1 MRLNK
6 LKLSG
11 FKSFVEPTTVLF
23 PGQLA
28 GVVGPNGCGKSNII
42 DAVRWVLGESNAS
55 ELRGESIQDVIFKGS
70 GNRKEVS
77 RASVELFFDNAE
89 GRAAGQWS
97 QYTEI
102 TVKRLLDREGNS
114 SYYIN
119 NLHVRRRDV
128 IDLFL
133 GTGLGPR
140 AYAIIGQGMISRI
153 VEAKPDELR
162 FYLEEAAGV
171 TRYKERRKE
180 TEHRLEDARENIARV
195 DDIRNELES
204 QVSHLQAQ
212 ATVAQQYR
220 DLHQQ
225 VSRQQTLLWLK
236 KRNDAKHDA
245 QRLARQVDE
254 AINRVEAETAQL
266 REIEARVEHAR
277 ESHYSASDALH
288 AAQAEMYAANNE
300 VSRLESE
307 IGHLRDSRSRLEARL
322 AQLGAEESHWRAQQ
336 GQLAE
341 DESRWNQLLE
351 NSRARSATAVARHE
365 EAAARLPDAEDAV
378 QAAGIDVTEA
388 RRSLSD
394 AEQALRLAEADKG
407 HAQRAL
413 ENLAQR
419 RSRLEQDRQALGAPD
434 PALLAA
440 SKEAESR
447 AEAALAVTQERLAT
461 LQAAVPSTEAQLR
474 TAREALQAAHR
485 SLTET
490 RARHDALAHLQARV
504 AQSGEIGDWLKA
516 RNLADAKP
524 LWQAIQVEAG
534 WETAVEAVLRE
545 RFSALAADAD
555 TLRAAV
561 AAPPP
566 AIISLALVDRHG
578 NDLPPSPRPTA
589 GFAQPAGFSSAEQ
602 RSAKPCFRPAE
613 GGDGG
618 SLRSKTEFQWRL
630 TPASSALSAAAVT
643 NTSIGPDSLR
653 SKVRCDD
660 PRWSGVLDEWLAGVS
675 VADDLA
681 AALPLA
687 AGQQVSRAGHLLTPA
702 GLTLYVPDAKTHGVI
717 ERQREIDE
725 LAGLLTTR
733 AAAEAAARDVQ
744 RAAEQQ
750 LAEAQGQLGAARR
763 AMQEA
768 QQAFHA
774 AQVEAL
780 KLAQAQTR
788 FEERS
793 AQIDRDL
800 AELLRQDEAEQ
811 ARRER
816 AEGEGELQRER
827 LGEVRLRLEQALEI
841 HRQKDAALRETRA
854 LEIQLGREAQEAG
867 FSERECLSKLEDN
880 ARAATT
886 ASSQL
891 QRVEAETAG
900 ARTEIAGISDTVLQ
914 EQLHAALDAKQ
925 GKESALAERRN
936 VLETMAGELRSLDE
950 QRLTLEQGVVPLRDR
965 INDLR
970 LKAQA
975 AQINEEQFRERLAE
989 VHVVSEEDEAPF
1001 ADELAA
1007 AGSDK
1012 LKDSA
1017 LQGEIVRL
1025 TAEIETLGP
1034 VNLAALEE
1042 LSTAS
1047 ERKGFLDAQ
1056 SADLNEAI
1064 GTLEDAIRR
1073 IDRETREQLQETYNT
1088 VNMHFGTLFPQLF
1101 GGGEAR
1107 LILTGDEI
1115 LDSGIQIMAQPPGKK
1130 NTTIHLLSGGE
1141 KALTAIAL
1149 VFAIFNLNPA
1159 PFCMLDEV
1167 DAPLDDSNTL
1177 RFCDMVKR
1185 MSVNTQ
1191 FVFIS
1196 HNKIAMEMAQQLI
1209 GVTMQEQGVS
1219 RVVEVDIEEALRL
1232 ADEQKV
1238 A

>member
-42 DAVRWVLGESNAS
+42 DAVRWVLGESKAS
-55 ELRGESIQDVIFKGS
+55 ELRGESIQDVIFKGA

-77 RASVELFFDNAE
+77 RASVELFFDNAQ

-97 QYTEI
+97 QYAEI
-102 TVKRLLDREGNS
+102 TVKRVLDREGNS

-162 FYLEEAAGV
+162 FFLEEAAGV
-171 TRYKERRKE
+171 TKYKERRKE

-195 DDIRNELES
+195 DDIRNELET
-204 QVSHLQAQ
+204 QVSHLQTQ
-212 ATVAQQYR
+212 AAVAQQYR
-220 DLHQQ
+220 DLHQR
-225 VSRQQTLLWLK
+225 VSRRQTLLWLK
-236 KRNDAKHDA
+236 KRNDARQDS
-245 QRLARQVDE
+245 QRLARNVDE
-254 AINRVEAETAQL
+254 AVNRVEAETAQL

-288 AAQAEMYAANNE
+288 AAQAEMFAANTE

-307 IGHLRDSRSRLEARL
+307 LGHLRDSRSRLEARL
-322 AQLGAEESHWRAQQ
+322 DQLGVEETHWRSQQ
-336 GQLAE
+336 GQLTE
-341 DESRWNQLLE
+341 DEARWTLLLE
-351 NSRARSATAVARHE
+351 NSRSRSATATARHQ
-365 EAAARLPDAEDAV
+365 EAAARLPAAEDAL
-378 QAAGIDVTEA
+378 QAAGTDVTEA

-394 AEQALRLAEADKG
+394 AEQAQRLAEADKG

-434 PALLAA
+434 AALLVASQENEKAA
-440 SKEAESR
+440 A
-447 AEAALAVTQERLAT
+447 AALAAAQERQVA
-461 LQAAVPSTEAQLR
+461 LQAAVPAAEAQLR
-474 TAREALQAAHR
+474 AAREALQAAHR

-490 RARHDALAHLQARV
+490 RARHDALAQLQAKV

-516 RNLADAKP
+516 RGLANAKP

-545 RFSALAADAD
+545 RFSALTADAD
-555 TLRAAV
+555 TVRAAL
-561 AAPPP
+561 ASPPP

-578 NDLPPSPRPTA
+578 NGQPPSPL
-589 GFAQPAGFSSAEQ
+589 
-602 RSAKPCFRPAE
+602 PAE

-618 SLRSKTEFQWRL
+618 SLRSNI
-630 TPASSALSAAAVT
+630 PA
-643 NTSIGPDSLR
+643 PESLR

-660 PRWSGVLDEWLAGVS
+660 LRWAGVLDEWLAGVA
-675 VADDLA
+675 VADDLSTE
-681 AALPLA
+681 LPLA
-687 AGQQVSRAGHLLTPA
+687 HGQRVSRAGHLLTPA

-725 LAGLLTTR
+725 LAGVLVSR
-733 AAAEAAARDVQ
+733 AAAEDAAREVQ
-744 RAAEQQ
+744 RAAEQS

-763 AMQEA
+763 VMQEA

-780 KLAQAQTR
+780 KLAQAQAR
-788 FEERS
+788 FDERS

-800 AELLRQDEAEQ
+800 AELQRQDETEQ
-811 ARRER
+811 ARRGRAE
-816 AEGEGELQRER
+816 AEGERQRER
-827 LGEVRLRLEQALEI
+827 LGEVRGRLEQALEL
-841 HRQKDAALRETRA
+841 HRQKDAALREARA
-854 LEIQLGREAQEAG
+854 LEVQLGREAQEAG
-867 FSERECLSKLEDN
+867 FSERECISKLEDN
-880 ARAATT
+880 ARAGAT
-886 ASSQL
+886 AGSQL
-891 QRVEAETAG
+891 QRIESETGA
-900 ARTEIAGISDTVLQ
+900 ARTELAGISDTVLQ
-914 EQLHAALDAKQ
+914 EQLHAALDGKR

-936 VLETMAGELRSLDE
+936 VLETAASELRSLDE
-950 QRLTLEQGVVPLRDR
+950 QRMKLEQGVVPLRDK

-975 AQINEEQFRERLAE
+975 AQMNEEQFRERLAE
-989 VHVVSEEDEAPF
+989 VRVVSEDDEAPF
-1001 ADELAA
+1001 LDELN
-1007 AGSDK
+1007 AGGADR
-1012 LKDSA
+1012 LKDSV
-1017 LQGEIVRL
+1017 LQGEIVQIS
-1025 TAEIETLGP
+1025 AEIEALGP

-1042 LSTAS
+1042 LATAS

-1073 IDRETREQLQETYNT
+1073 IDRETREQLQETYNS
-1088 VNMHFGTLFPQLF
+1088 VNQHFGTLFPQLF

-1115 LDSGIQIMAQPPGKK
+1115 LDAGIQIMAQPPGKK

-1149 VFAIFNLNPA
+1149 VFALFQLNPA

-1167 DAPLDDSNTL
+1167 DAPLDDSNTV

-1185 MSVNTQ
+1185 MSVQTQ

-1232 ADEQKV
+1232 ADEQQ
-1238 A
+1238 AA

>member
-42 DAVRWVLGESNAS
+42 DAVRWVLGESKAS

-77 RASVELFFDNAE
+77 RASVELHFDNAQ
-89 GRAAGQWS
+89 GRATGQWS
-97 QYTEI
+97 QYAEI
-102 TVKRLLDREGNS
+102 TVKRVLDREGNS

-162 FYLEEAAGV
+162 FFLEEAAGV
-171 TRYKERRKE
+171 TKYKERRKE

-195 DDIRNELES
+195 DDIRNELEA
-204 QVSHLQAQ
+204 QVGHLQGQ

-220 DLHQQ
+220 DLHAQ
-225 VSRQQTLLWLK
+225 VSRKQTLLWLK
-236 KRNDAKHDA
+236 KRNDAKHDSE
-245 QRLARQVDE
+245 RLNRQVEE
-254 AINRVEAETAQL
+254 AVNRVEGETAQL
-266 REIEARVEHAR
+266 REVEARVEHAR

-288 AAQAEMYAANNE
+288 ATQAEMFAANTE

-322 AQLGAEESHWRAQQ
+322 NQLGAEDAHWRTQH
-336 GQLAE
+336 GQLTE
-341 DESRWNQLLE
+341 DEARWKLLLD
-351 NSRARSATAVARHE
+351 NSRARSATAGARHQ
-365 EAAARLPDAEDAV
+365 EAAARLPDAEEAV
-378 QAAGIDVTEA
+378 QSAGTDVTEA
-388 RRSLSD
+388 RRALSD
-394 AEQALRLAEADKG
+394 AEQALRLAEADMG
-407 HAQRAL
+407 HAVRAL
-413 ENLAQR
+413 ENLVQR

-440 SKEAESR
+440 SKEKETA
-447 AEAALAVTQERLAT
+447 AEAALAAAQERLAT
-461 LQAAVPSTEAQLR
+461 LQASVPEAEARLR
-474 TAREALQAAHR
+474 AAREALQAAHR

-490 RARHDALAHLQARV
+490 RARHDALAQLQAKV

-516 RNLADAKP
+516 RQLADAKP

-545 RFSALAADAD
+545 RFAALSADAD
-555 TLRAAV
+555 TLRAAL

-566 AIISLALVDRHG
+566 AILTLAF
-578 NDLPPSPRPTA
+578 PRASAGTA
-589 GFAQPAGFSSAEQ
+589 P
-602 RSAKPCFRPAE
+602 
-613 GGDGG
+613 
-618 SLRSKTEFQWRL
+618 
-630 TPASSALSAAAVT
+630 AAA
-643 NTSIGPDSLR
+643 SLR

-681 AALPLA
+681 TELPIA
-687 AGQQVSRAGHLLTPA
+687 SGQRVSRAGHVLTPA

-725 LAGLLTTR
+725 LVGLLATR
-733 AAAEAAARDVQ
+733 AAAEEAAREVQ
-744 RAAEQQ
+744 RTAEVQ
-750 LAEAQGQLGAARR
+750 LTESQGQLSAARR
-763 AMQEA
+763 SMQEA
-768 QQAFHA
+768 QQGFHA

-780 KLAQAQTR
+780 KLAQAQAR
-788 FEERS
+788 FEERT

-800 AELLRQDEAEQ
+800 AELLRQDETEQ
-811 ARRER
+811 ARRQR
-816 AEGEGELQRER
+816 AEAEGALQRER
-827 LGEVRLRLEQALEI
+827 LGEVRERLEQALEL
-841 HRQKDAALRETRA
+841 HRLKDAALREARA

-880 ARAATT
+880 ARAAST
-886 ASSQL
+886 ATSQL
-891 QRVEAETAG
+891 HRIEAETQA
-900 ARTEIAGISDTVLQ
+900 ARTEVAGISDTVLQ

-936 VLETMAGELRSLDE
+936 VLETAAGELRSLDE
-950 QRLTLEQGVVPLRDR
+950 QRMKLEQGVVPLRDK

-975 AQINEEQFRERLAE
+975 AQMNEEQFRERLAE
-989 VHVVSEEDEAPF
+989 VHVLSEDDEAPF
-1001 ADELAA
+1001 LDELN
-1007 AGSDK
+1007 AGGADK
-1012 LKDSA
+1012 LKDNV

-1025 TAEIETLGP
+1025 TAEIDALGP

-1042 LSTAS
+1042 LATAS

-1115 LDSGIQIMAQPPGKK
+1115 LDAGIQIMAQPPGKK
-1130 NTTIHLLSGGE
+1130 NTTIHSLSGGE

-1159 PFCMLDEV
+1159 PFCLLDEV
-1167 DAPLDDSNTL
+1167 DAPLDDSNTV
-1177 RFCDMVKR
+1177 RFCELVKR
-1185 MSVNTQ
+1185 MSVQTQ

-1219 RVVEVDIEEALRL
+1219 RVVEVDIEEALRF
-1232 ADEQKV
+1232 AGEQN
-1238 A
+1238 AA

>member
-42 DAVRWVLGESNAS
+42 DAVRWVLGESKAS
-55 ELRGESIQDVIFKGS
+55 ELRGESIQDVIFQGS

-77 RASVELFFDNAE
+77 RASVELFFDNAQ

-97 QYTEI
+97 QYAEI
-102 TVKRLLDREGNS
+102 TVKRVLDREGNS

-153 VEAKPDELR
+153 VEAKPEELR

-171 TRYKERRKE
+171 TKYKERRRE

-195 DDIRNELES
+195 DDIRNELDS
-204 QVSHLQAQ
+204 QVVHLQAQ
-212 ATVAQQYR
+212 AAVAQQYR
-220 DLHQQ
+220 GLHEDM
-225 VSRQQTLLWLK
+225 SRKQSLLWLK
-236 KRNDAKHDA
+236 KRNDARNDG
-245 QRLARQVDE
+245 QRLTRQIDDAVT
-254 AINRVEAETAQL
+254 RVEGETAQL

-277 ESHYSASDALH
+277 ENHYTASDALH
-288 AAQAEMYAANNE
+288 AAQAEMYAASNE

-307 IGHLRDSRSRLEARL
+307 LGHLRDSRSRLEARL
-322 AQLGAEESHWRAQQ
+322 AQLSTEHGHWQ
-336 GQLAE
+336 GQQASLAE
-341 DESRWNQLLE
+341 DAARWNALLE
-351 NSRARSATAVARHE
+351 NSRVRVAAAAARHE
-365 EAAARLPDAEDAV
+365 EAAARLPECEDAV
-378 QAAGIDVTEA
+378 QTAGGEVTEA
-388 RRSLSD
+388 RRALSE
-394 AEQALRLAEADKG
+394 AEQSLRLAEADRG

-419 RSRLEQDRQALGAPD
+419 RSRLEQDRLALGAPD

-440 SKEAESR
+440 SQEAE
-447 AEAALAVTQERLAT
+447 AKGDAALEIAQERLAS
-461 LQAAVPSTEAQLR
+461 LQTAVPGAESALR

-490 RARHDALAHLQARV
+490 RARHEALSQLQAKV
-504 AQSGEIGDWLKA
+504 AKSGEIGDWLKA
-516 RNLADAKP
+516 RGLAEAKP

-555 TLRAAV
+555 TLRAAL
-561 AAPPP
+561 ASPPP
-566 AIISLALVDRHG
+566 AILTLALKR
-578 NDLPPSPRPTA
+578 PPA
-589 GFAQPAGFSSAEQ
+589 DIAPAAE
-602 RSAKPCFRPAE
+602 
-613 GGDGG
+613 
-618 SLRSKTEFQWRL
+618 
-630 TPASSALSAAAVT
+630 
-643 NTSIGPDSLR
+643 SLR

-660 PRWSGVLDEWLAGVS
+660 KGWAGVLDEWLADVAVS
-675 VADDLA
+675 DDLHGS
-681 AALPLA
+681 LPSA
-687 AGQQVSRAGHLLTPA
+687 SGRRVSRAGHLLTPS

-725 LAGLLTTR
+725 LAAQLETR
-733 AAAEAAARDVQ
+733 ALAEDAARTGQ
-744 RAAEQQ
+744 QAAEQE
-750 LAEAQGQLGAARR
+750 LADLQGQLSASRR
-763 AMQEA
+763 SAQEA
-768 QQAFHA
+768 QQALHA

-800 AELLRQDEAEQ
+800 AELQRQEEHET
-811 ARRER
+811 ARIER
-816 AEGEGELQRER
+816 ADTEGEMQRER
-827 LGEVRLRLEQALEI
+827 LGTVRERVERAIDQ
-841 HRQKDAALRETRA
+841 HRQKDIALRDARGVET
-854 LEIQLGREAQEAG
+854 QLGREVQEAG
-867 FSERECLSKLEDN
+867 FSERECLSKLDDN
-880 ARAATT
+880 ARAAST
-886 ASSQL
+886 AESQL
-891 QRVEAETAG
+891 HRVEAETGAAG
-900 ARTEIAGISDTVLQ
+900 TELAGISDSVLQ
-914 EQLHAALDAKQ
+914 EQLHAALDARSI
-925 GKESALAERRN
+925 KESALAERRN
-936 VLETMAGELRSLDE
+936 VLETMAGDLKGLDE
-950 QRLTLEQGVVPLRDR
+950 QRLRLEQGLSPLRDR

-975 AQINEEQFRERLAE
+975 AQLNEEQYRERLAE
-989 VHVVSEEDEAPF
+989 VRIVSEEDEIPF
-1001 ADELAA
+1001 LGELNSGGAER
-1007 AGSDK
+1007 
-1012 LKDSA
+1012 LKDSV
-1017 LQGEIVRL
+1017 LQGDIARL
-1025 TAEIETLGP
+1025 TAEIEALGP

-1042 LSTAS
+1042 LATAA

-1056 SADLNEAI
+1056 STDLAEAI

-1073 IDRETREQLQETYNT
+1073 IDRETREQLQETYDT
-1088 VNMHFGTLFPQLF
+1088 VNRHFGNLFPQLF

-1115 LDSGIQIMAQPPGKK
+1115 LDAGIQIMAQPPGKK

-1167 DAPLDDSNTL
+1167 DAPLDDSNTV

-1185 MSVNTQ
+1185 MSVQTQ

-1232 ADEQKV
+1232 ADDQKV

>member
-42 DAVRWVLGESNAS
+42 DAVRWVLGESKAS

-70 GNRKEVS
+70 GNRREVS

-97 QYTEI
+97 QYAEI

-153 VEAKPDELR
+153 VEAKPEELR

-171 TRYKERRKE
+171 TKYKERRRE

-195 DDIRNELES
+195 DDIRNELET
-204 QVSHLQAQ
+204 QVAHLQAQ
-212 ATVAQQYR
+212 AAVAQHYR
-220 DLHQQ
+220 GLHEQ
-225 VSRQQTLLWLK
+225 VSRKQTLLWLK
-236 KRNDAKHDA
+236 KRNDARHDA

-254 AINRVEAETAQL
+254 AVNRVEAETAQL

-288 AAQAEMYAANNE
+288 AAQAEMYAATTE

-307 IGHLRDSRSRLEARL
+307 IGHLRDSRSRLETRL
-322 AQLGAEESHWRAQQ
+322 AQLGAEESHWRMQQ
-336 GQLAE
+336 GQLAA
-341 DESRWNQLLE
+341 DEARWNQLLE
-351 NSRARSATAVARHE
+351 NSRARAATAVARHE
-365 EAAARLPDAEDAV
+365 EAAARLPDAEDAL
-378 QAAGIDVTEA
+378 QAAGTDVTEA
-388 RRSLSD
+388 RRSLSE

-419 RSRLEQDRQALGAPD
+419 RNRLEQDRQALGAPD

-440 SKEAESR
+440 SEEAEQR
-447 AEAALAVTQERLAT
+447 AAGALAVTQERLAT
-461 LQAAVPSTEAQLR
+461 LQAAVPVAEAQLR

-490 RARHDALAHLQARV
+490 RARHDALAHLQAKV

-516 RNLADAKP
+516 HGLADARP

-545 RFSALAADAD
+545 RFSALAADVD
-555 TLRAAV
+555 TVRAALTS
-561 AAPPP
+561 APP
-566 AIISLALVDRHG
+566 AILTLALMG
-578 NDLPPSPRPTA
+578 
-589 GFAQPAGFSSAEQ
+589 E
-602 RSAKPCFRPAE
+602 
-613 GGDGG
+613 
-618 SLRSKTEFQWRL
+618 
-630 TPASSALSAAAVT
+630 AAANPV
-643 NTSIGPDSLR
+643 PADSLR

-660 PRWSGVLDEWLAGVS
+660 ARWSGVLDEWLAGVA

-681 AALPLA
+681 ATLPLA
-687 AGQQVSRAGHLLTPA
+687 AGQRVSRAGHLLTPG

-725 LAGLLTTR
+725 LAGLLNLR
-733 AAAEAAARDVQ
+733 AAAEDAAREVQ
-744 RAAEQQ
+744 RSAEQQ
-750 LAEAQGQLGAARR
+750 LADAQAQLGAARR

-780 KLAQAQTR
+780 KLAQAQAR

-800 AELLRQDEAEQ
+800 AELQRQEEMEQ

-827 LGEVRLRLEQALEI
+827 LGEVRQRLEQALEI
-841 HRQKDAALRETRA
+841 HRQQDAALREARA

-886 ASSQL
+886 AHSQL
-891 QRVEAETAG
+891 QRIESETAG
-900 ARTEIAGISDTVLQ
+900 ARTEVAGISDTVLQ

-936 VLETMAGELRSLDE
+936 VLETAAGELRGLDE
-950 QRLTLEQGVVPLRDR
+950 QRLKLEQGVVPLRDR

-975 AQINEEQFRERLAE
+975 AQISEEQFRERLAE
-989 VHVVSEEDEAPF
+989 VHVLTEEDEAPF
-1001 ADELAA
+1001 VGELA
-1007 AGSDK
+1007 GN
-1012 LKDSA
+1012 LKDSVLA
-1017 LQGEIVRL
+1017 GEIARL

-1042 LSTAS
+1042 LATAS

-1056 SADLNEAI
+1056 SLDLNEAI

-1073 IDRETREQLQETYNT
+1073 IDRETREQLQETYDT
-1088 VNMHFGTLFPQLF
+1088 VNKHFGTLFPQLF

-1167 DAPLDDSNTL
+1167 DAPLDDSNTV

-1185 MSVNTQ
+1185 MSVHTQ

>member
-1 MRLNK
+1 VRLDK

-42 DAVRWVLGESNAS
+42 DAVRWVLGESKAS

-77 RASVELFFDNAE
+77 RASVELYFDNAQ
-89 GRAAGQWS
+89 GRATGQWS
-97 QYTEI
+97 QYAEI
-102 TVKRLLDREGNS
+102 TVKRVLDREGNS

-162 FYLEEAAGV
+162 FFLEEAAGV
-171 TRYKERRKE
+171 TKYKERRRE

-195 DDIRNELES
+195 DDIRNELET

-212 ATVAQQYR
+212 AAVAQQYR

-225 VSRQQTLLWLK
+225 LSRKQTLLWLK
-236 KRNDAKHDA
+236 KRNDARHDG

-254 AINRVEAETAQL
+254 AVNRVEAETAQL

-288 AAQAEMYAANNE
+288 AAQAEMFAANGE

-307 IGHLRDSRSRLEARL
+307 ISHLRDSRSRLEARL
-322 AQLGAEESHWRAQQ
+322 DQLGVEETHWRSQH

-341 DESRWNQLLE
+341 DETRWNLLLE
-351 NSRARSATAVARHE
+351 NSRTRSATAAARHD

-378 QAAGIDVTEA
+378 QAANGDVTEA
-388 RRSLSD
+388 RRALGE

-407 HAQRAL
+407 HALRAL
-413 ENLAQR
+413 DNLVQR
-419 RSRLEQDRQALGAPD
+419 RGRLEQDRQALGAPD
-434 PALLAA
+434 PALLSA
-440 SKEAESR
+440 SKENEQR
-447 AEAALAVTQERLAT
+447 AEAALAAVQERLAA
-461 LQAAVPSTEAQLR
+461 LQATVPAAEAQLR
-474 TAREALQAAHR
+474 AAREALQAAHR
-485 SLTET
+485 CLTET

-504 AQSGEIGDWLKA
+504 AQSGEIGDWFKA
-516 RNLADAKP
+516 HQLADAKP
-524 LWQAIQVEAG
+524 LWQSIQVEAG

-545 RFSALAADAD
+545 RFSALNADAE
-555 TLRAAV
+555 TVRAAL

-566 AIISLALVDRHG
+566 AILTLALESG
-578 NDLPPSPRPTA
+578 ASAISPVA
-589 GFAQPAGFSSAEQ
+589 
-602 RSAKPCFRPAE
+602 
-613 GGDGG
+613 
-618 SLRSKTEFQWRL
+618 
-630 TPASSALSAAAVT
+630 
-643 NTSIGPDSLR
+643 DSLR
-653 SKVRCDD
+653 GKVRCDD

-681 AALPLA
+681 TELPLA
-687 AGQQVSRAGHLLTPA
+687 SGQRVSRAGHVLTPA

-725 LAGLLTTR
+725 LAGLLAAR
-733 AAAEAAARDVQ
+733 AASEDAAREVQ
-744 RAAEQQ
+744 RSAEQQ
-750 LAEAQGQLGAARR
+750 LAEAQAQIGAARR

-780 KLAQAQTR
+780 KLAQAQAR
-788 FEERS
+788 FEERA

-800 AELLRQDEAEQ
+800 AELLRQDETEQ

-816 AEGEGELQRER
+816 AESEGELQRER
-827 LGEVRLRLEQALEI
+827 LGEVRERLEQALEV
-841 HRQKDAALRETRA
+841 HRLKDAALREARA

-880 ARAATT
+880 ARAAAT

-891 QRVEAETAG
+891 QRIEGETAA
-900 ARTEIAGISDTVLQ
+900 ARTEVAGISDLVLQ

-936 VLETMAGELRSLDE
+936 VLETAASELRSLDE
-950 QRLTLEQGVVPLRDR
+950 QRLKLEQGVVPLRDK

-975 AQINEEQFRERLAE
+975 VQINEEQYRERLAE
-989 VHVVSEEDEAPF
+989 VHVVNEADEAPF
-1001 ADELAA
+1001 VDELNASGA
-1007 AGSDK
+1007 DR
-1012 LKDSA
+1012 LKDNV
-1017 LQGEIVRL
+1017 LQGEIVRIN
-1025 TAEIETLGP
+1025 AEIETLGP

-1042 LSTAS
+1042 LATAS

-1056 SADLNEAI
+1056 SSDLSEAI
-1064 GTLEDAIRR
+1064 GTMEDAIRR
-1073 IDRETREQLQETYNT
+1073 IDRETREQLQETYDT
-1088 VNMHFGTLFPQLF
+1088 VNRHFGTLFPQLF

-1107 LILTGDEI
+1107 LLLTGEEI
-1115 LDSGIQIMAQPPGKK
+1115 LDAGIQIMAQPPGKK

-1149 VFAIFNLNPA
+1149 VFALFQLNPA
-1159 PFCMLDEV
+1159 PFCLLDEV
-1167 DAPLDDSNTL
+1167 DAPLDDSNTV
-1177 RFCDMVKR
+1177 RFCDLVKR
-1185 MSVNTQ
+1185 MSAQTQ
-1191 FVFIS
+1191 FIFIS

-1232 ADEQKV
+1232 AVEQEV

>member
-1 MRLNK
+1 VRLNK

-42 DAVRWVLGESNAS
+42 DAVRWVLGESKAS
-55 ELRGESIQDVIFKGS
+55 ELRGESIQDVIFKGA

-77 RASVELFFDNAE
+77 RASVELYFDNAQ

-97 QYTEI
+97 QYAEI

-153 VEAKPDELR
+153 VEAKPEELR

-171 TRYKERRKE
+171 TKYKERRKE
-180 TEHRLEDARENIARV
+180 TGHRLEDARENIARV
-195 DDIRNELES
+195 DDIRNELET
-204 QVSHLQAQ
+204 QVSHLQTQ
-212 ATVAQQYR
+212 AAVAQQYR
-220 DLHQQ
+220 DLHQR
-225 VSRQQTLLWLK
+225 VSRKQTLLWLK
-236 KRNDAKHDA
+236 KRNDARADS

-254 AINRVEAETAQL
+254 AVNRVEAETAQL

-288 AAQAEMYAANNE
+288 AAQAEMFAANTE

-307 IGHLRDSRSRLEARL
+307 IGHLRDARARLEARL
-322 AQLGAEESHWRAQQ
+322 GQLGGEETHWRDQQ
-336 GQLAE
+336 GQLAA
-341 DESRWNQLLE
+341 DEARWNLLLE
-351 NSRARSATAVARHE
+351 NSRSRSATATARHQ

-378 QAAGIDVTEA
+378 QAAGSDVTEG

-413 ENLAQR
+413 DNLVQR

-434 PALLAA
+434 AALLLA
-440 SKEAESR
+440 SQEREKA
-447 AEAALAVTQERLAT
+447 AEAALVVAQERLAA
-461 LQAAVPSTEAQLR
+461 LQAAVPAAESQLR
-474 TAREALQAAHR
+474 AAREALQTAHR

-490 RARHDALAHLQARV
+490 RARHDALAQLQARV
-504 AQSGEIGDWLKA
+504 AQSGEIGEWLKA
-516 RNLADAKP
+516 RGLTDAKP
-524 LWQAIQVEAG
+524 LWQSIQVEAG

-545 RFSALAADAD
+545 RFSALTADAE
-555 TLRAAV
+555 TVRAAL
-561 AAPPP
+561 ASPPP
-566 AIISLALVDRHG
+566 SIISLVLEDRHG
-578 NDLPPSPRPTA
+578 NDGQPPSPRPTA
-589 GFAQPAGFSSAEQ
+589 GFAQPAGSGSAEQ
-602 RSAKPCFRPAE
+602 CSAQPCLRPAE

-618 SLRSKTEFQWRL
+618 SLRSNI
-630 TPASSALSAAAVT
+630 PAA
-643 NTSIGPDSLR
+643 DSLR
-653 SKVRCDD
+653 SKVRCEDA
-660 PRWSGVLDEWLAGVS
+660 RWSGILDEWLAGVA
-675 VADDLA
+675 VADDLGTE
-681 AALPLA
+681 LPLA
-687 AGQQVSRAGHLLTPA
+687 AGQRVSRGGHLLTPA

-725 LAGLLTTR
+725 LAGVLELR
-733 AAAEAAARDVQ
+733 NAAEVAARETQ
-744 RAAEQQ
+744 RSAEQS
-750 LAEAQGQLGAARR
+750 LAEAQGQLSAARR

-800 AELLRQDEAEQ
+800 AELQRQDEAEL

-816 AEGEGELQRER
+816 AEAEGTRQRER
-827 LGEVRLRLEQALEI
+827 LGEVRARLEQSLEL
-841 HRQKDAALRETRA
+841 HRQKDAALREARA

-880 ARAATT
+880 ARAGTT
-886 ASSQL
+886 ANSQL
-891 QRVEAETAG
+891 QRIDTETAA
-900 ARTEIAGISDTVLQ
+900 ARTELAGISDTVLQ
-914 EQLHAALDAKQ
+914 EQLHAALDGKGA
-925 GKESALAERRN
+925 KESALAERRN
-936 VLETMAGELRSLDE
+936 VLETAAADLRGLDE
-950 QRLTLEQGVVPLRDR
+950 QRMKLEQGVVPLRDR

-975 AQINEEQFRERLAE
+975 AQMNEEQFRERLAE
-989 VHVVSEEDEAPF
+989 VHVVSEADEAPF
-1001 ADELAA
+1001 LDELN
-1007 AGSDK
+1007 AGGADR
-1012 LKDSA
+1012 LKDSV
-1017 LQGEIVRL
+1017 LLGEIAQIS
-1025 TAEIETLGP
+1025 AEIETLGP

-1042 LSTAS
+1042 LATAS

-1056 SADLNEAI
+1056 SADLTEAI

-1073 IDRETREQLQETYNT
+1073 IDRETREQLQETYDS
-1088 VNMHFGTLFPQLF
+1088 VNKHFGTLFPQLF

-1167 DAPLDDSNTL
+1167 DAPLDDSNTV

-1185 MSVNTQ
+1185 MSVHTQ

-1232 ADEQKV
+1232 ADEQQ
-1238 A
+1238 AA

>member
-1 MRLNK
+1 VRLNK

-42 DAVRWVLGESNAS
+42 DAVRWVLGESKAS
-55 ELRGESIQDVIFKGS
+55 ELRGESIQDVIFKGAGS
-70 GNRKEVS
+70 RKEVS
-77 RASVELFFDNAE
+77 RASVELFFDNAQ

-97 QYTEI
+97 QYAEI

-171 TRYKERRKE
+171 TKYKERRKE
-180 TEHRLEDARENIARV
+180 TGHRLEDARENIARV
-195 DDIRNELES
+195 DDIRNELEI
-204 QVSHLQAQ
+204 QVNHLQGQ
-212 ATVAQQYR
+212 AAVAQQYR
-220 DLHQQ
+220 DLHQR
-225 VSRQQTLLWLK
+225 VSRKQTLLWLK
-236 KRNDAKHDA
+236 KRNDARQDS
-245 QRLARQVDE
+245 QRLARHVDE
-254 AINRVEAETAQL
+254 AVNRVEAETAQL

-288 AAQAEMYAANNE
+288 AAQAGMFAANTE

-322 AQLGAEESHWRAQQ
+322 DQLGVEETHWR
-336 GQLAE
+336 GQRSHLAE
-341 DESRWNQLLE
+341 DETRWTLLLE
-351 NSRARSATAVARHE
+351 NSRSRSATATARHQ
-365 EAAARLPDAEDAV
+365 EAAARLPDAEDAL
-378 QAAGIDVTEA
+378 QMAGTDVTEA

-413 ENLAQR
+413 DNLVQR

-434 PALLAA
+434 AALLAA
-440 SKEAESR
+440 SLESER
-447 AEAALAVTQERLAT
+447 GAEAALAAAQERLAA
-461 LQAAVPSTEAQLR
+461 LQAAVPAAEAQLR
-474 TAREALQAAHR
+474 AAREALQAAHR

-490 RARHDALAHLQARV
+490 RARHDALAQLQAKV
-504 AQSGEIGDWLKA
+504 AQSGEIGEWLKA
-516 RNLADAKP
+516 HGLADAKP

-545 RFSALAADAD
+545 RFSALTADAD
-555 TLRAAV
+555 TVRAAL

-566 AIISLALVDRHG
+566 AILALALTR
-578 NDLPPSPRPTA
+578 A
-589 GFAQPAGFSSAEQ
+589 GATVP
-602 RSAKPCFRPAE
+602 
-613 GGDGG
+613 
-618 SLRSKTEFQWRL
+618 
-630 TPASSALSAAAVT
+630 AAA
-643 NTSIGPDSLR
+643 DSLR

-660 PRWSGVLDEWLAGVS
+660 VRWAGVLDEWLVDVS
-675 VADDLA
+675 VADDLSTE
-681 AALPLA
+681 LPLEQ
-687 AGQQVSRAGHLLTPA
+687 GQRVSRAGHVLTPA

-725 LAGLLTTR
+725 LAGVLMLR
-733 AAAEAAARDVQ
+733 AAAEDAAREVQ
-744 RAAEQQ
+744 RTAEQS
-750 LAEAQGQLGAARR
+750 LVEVQGQLGTARR
-763 AMQEA
+763 STQEA

-780 KLAQAQTR
+780 KLAQAQAR

-800 AELLRQDEAEQ
+800 AELQRQEETEQ

-816 AEGEGELQRER
+816 AETEGERQRER
-827 LGEVRLRLEQALEI
+827 LGEVRGRLEQSLEL
-841 HRQKDAALRETRA
+841 HRQKDAALRESRA
-854 LEIQLGREAQEAG
+854 LEVQLGREAQEAG
-867 FSERECLSKLEDN
+867 FSERECISKLEDN
-880 ARAATT
+880 ARAGAT
-886 ASSQL
+886 AGSQL
-891 QRVEAETAG
+891 QRIETETGA
-900 ARTEIAGISDTVLQ
+900 ARTELAGISDTVLQ
-914 EQLHAALDAKQ
+914 EQLHAALDGKRD
-925 GKESALAERRN
+925 KESALAERRN
-936 VLETMAGELRSLDE
+936 VLETAATDLRGLDE
-950 QRLTLEQGVVPLRDR
+950 QRMKLEQGVVPLRDK

-975 AQINEEQFRERLAE
+975 AQMNEEQFRERLAE
-989 VHVVSEEDEAPF
+989 VHVLSEADEAPF
-1001 ADELAA
+1001 LDELN
-1007 AGSDK
+1007 AGGADR
-1012 LKDSA
+1012 LKDSV
-1017 LQGEIVRL
+1017 LQGEIAQIS
-1025 TAEIETLGP
+1025 AEIETLGP

-1042 LSTAS
+1042 LATAS

-1056 SADLNEAI
+1056 SADLTEAI

-1073 IDRETREQLQETYNT
+1073 IDRETREQLQETYNA
-1088 VNMHFGTLFPQLF
+1088 VNLHFGTLFPQLF

-1149 VFAIFNLNPA
+1149 VFALFQLNPA

-1167 DAPLDDSNTL
+1167 DAPLDDSNTV

-1185 MSVNTQ
+1185 MSVQTQ

-1232 ADEQKV
+1232 ADEQH
-1238 A
+1238 AA

>member
-42 DAVRWVLGESNAS
+42 DAVRWVLGESKAS
-55 ELRGESIQDVIFKGS
+55 ELRGESIQDVIFKGA

-77 RASVELFFDNAE
+77 RASVELFFDNAQ

-97 QYTEI
+97 QYAEI
-102 TVKRLLDREGNS
+102 TVKRVLDREGNS

-162 FYLEEAAGV
+162 FFLEEAAGV
-171 TRYKERRKE
+171 TKYKERRKE

-195 DDIRNELES
+195 DDIRNELET
-204 QVSHLQAQ
+204 QVSHLQTQ
-212 ATVAQQYR
+212 AAVAQQYR
-220 DLHQQ
+220 DLHQR
-225 VSRQQTLLWLK
+225 VSRRQTLLWLK
-236 KRNDAKHDA
+236 KRNDARQDS
-245 QRLARQVDE
+245 QRLARNVDE
-254 AINRVEAETAQL
+254 AVNRVEAETAQL

-288 AAQAEMYAANNE
+288 AAQAEMFAANTE

-307 IGHLRDSRSRLEARL
+307 LGHLRDSRSRLEARL
-322 AQLGAEESHWRAQQ
+322 DQLGVEETHWRSQQ
-336 GQLAE
+336 GQLTE
-341 DESRWNQLLE
+341 DEARWTLLLE
-351 NSRARSATAVARHE
+351 NSRSRSATATARHQ
-365 EAAARLPDAEDAV
+365 EAAARLPAAEDAL
-378 QAAGIDVTEA
+378 QAAGTDVTEA

-394 AEQALRLAEADKG
+394 AEQAQRLAEADKG

-434 PALLAA
+434 AALLVASQENEKAA
-440 SKEAESR
+440 A
-447 AEAALAVTQERLAT
+447 AALAAAQERQVA
-461 LQAAVPSTEAQLR
+461 LQAAVPAAEAQLR
-474 TAREALQAAHR
+474 AAREALQAAHR

-490 RARHDALAHLQARV
+490 RARHDALAQLQAKV

-516 RNLADAKP
+516 RGLANAKP

-545 RFSALAADAD
+545 RFSALTADAD
-555 TLRAAV
+555 TVRAAL
-561 AAPPP
+561 ASPPP

-578 NDLPPSPRPTA
+578 NGQPPSPL
-589 GFAQPAGFSSAEQ
+589 
-602 RSAKPCFRPAE
+602 PAE

-618 SLRSKTEFQWRL
+618 SLRSNI
-630 TPASSALSAAAVT
+630 PA
-643 NTSIGPDSLR
+643 PESLR

-660 PRWSGVLDEWLAGVS
+660 LRWAGVLDEWLAGVA
-675 VADDLA
+675 VADDLSTE
-681 AALPLA
+681 LPLA
-687 AGQQVSRAGHLLTPA
+687 HGQRVSRAGHLLTPA

-725 LAGLLTTR
+725 LAGVLVSR
-733 AAAEAAARDVQ
+733 AAAEDAAREVQ
-744 RAAEQQ
+744 RAAEQS

-763 AMQEA
+763 VMQEA

-780 KLAQAQTR
+780 KLAQAQAR
-788 FEERS
+788 FDERS

-800 AELLRQDEAEQ
+800 AELQRQDETEQ
-811 ARRER
+811 ARRGRAE
-816 AEGEGELQRER
+816 AEGERQCER
-827 LGEVRLRLEQALEI
+827 LGEVRGRLEQALEL
-841 HRQKDAALRETRA
+841 HRQKDAALREARA
-854 LEIQLGREAQEAG
+854 LEVQLGREAQEAG
-867 FSERECLSKLEDN
+867 FSERECISKLEDN
-880 ARAATT
+880 ARAGAT
-886 ASSQL
+886 AGSQL
-891 QRVEAETAG
+891 QRIESETGA
-900 ARTEIAGISDTVLQ
+900 ARTELAGISDTVLQ
-914 EQLHAALDAKQ
+914 EQLHAALDGKR

-936 VLETMAGELRSLDE
+936 VLETAASELRSLDE
-950 QRLTLEQGVVPLRDR
+950 QRMKLEQGVVPLRDK

-975 AQINEEQFRERLAE
+975 AQMNEEQFRERLAE
-989 VHVVSEEDEAPF
+989 VRVVSEDDEAPF
-1001 ADELAA
+1001 LDELN
-1007 AGSDK
+1007 AGGADR
-1012 LKDSA
+1012 LKDSV
-1017 LQGEIVRL
+1017 LQGEIVQIS
-1025 TAEIETLGP
+1025 AEIEALGP

-1042 LSTAS
+1042 LATAS

-1073 IDRETREQLQETYNT
+1073 IDRETREQLQETYNS
-1088 VNMHFGTLFPQLF
+1088 VNQHFGTLFPQLF

-1115 LDSGIQIMAQPPGKK
+1115 LDAGIQIMAQPPGKK

-1149 VFAIFNLNPA
+1149 VFALFQLNPA

-1167 DAPLDDSNTL
+1167 DAPLDDSNTV

-1185 MSVNTQ
+1185 MSVQTQ

-1232 ADEQKV
+1232 ADEQQ
-1238 A
+1238 AA